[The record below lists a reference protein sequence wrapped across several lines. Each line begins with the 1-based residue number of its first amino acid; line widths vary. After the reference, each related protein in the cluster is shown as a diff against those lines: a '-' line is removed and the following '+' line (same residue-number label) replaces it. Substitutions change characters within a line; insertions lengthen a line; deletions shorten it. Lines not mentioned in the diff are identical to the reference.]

1 MDEARRT
8 SAPEAQHQS
17 QVRRAHRGVVAGYIH
32 GLSERHDRHAPDG
45 EHDLSRETGDGD

>member
-8 SAPEAQHQS
+8 PGPEVQNQS
-17 QVRRAHRGVVAGYIH
+17 QIRRAQRGVVAGYIH

-45 EHDLSRETGDGD
+45 GSQPSHEGGEGS